1 MEHYSERRPATC
13 PQESFVFPTCSGG
26 ARPLPDTPNQ
36 TVERDWRQAMPRA
49 EPTLSRALLHL
60 SAVAGAAITTAI
72 TTPVTPS
79 GPPPRTADTGRVSC
93 PQGLCRDNHRPA
105 TPGKAQGLTWC
116 YYTLTAATLARLSL
130 WDSASADAPL
140 TPCPARCRW
149 RFASTMP
156 SGTSW
161 AC

>member
-13 PQESFVFPTCSGG
+13 PQESLVFPTCGGGG

-79 GPPPRTADTGRVSC
+79 GPPPRTADTGRVSWGQ
-93 PQGLCRDNHRPA
+93 P
-105 TPGKAQGLTWC
+105 
-116 YYTLTAATLARLSL
+116 
-130 WDSASADAPL
+130 
-140 TPCPARCRW
+140 
-149 RFASTMP
+149 P
-156 SGTSW
+156 SGYPGESPG
-161 AC
+161 ADLVLRHAHCHDVAHGKPCQ